1 MLERPVRRPV
11 HGTMPD
17 PQVTITASPPTTLLE
32 NDISSSHGPERVQ
45 ELRWDQQSSLQ
56 RRHHEQPRFTET
68 ATWVHQYQVSFAV
81 SPPGGGTV
89 TPAGEDVW
97 ENAGSL
103 SIQAAP
109 LSGYALESWS
119 SSNPTKITFDA
130 QSASTEATSKRLGRS
145 RRPFPLLPGRRD
157 HNLQSDRAEYVLVD
171 NDAFSTPHTFS
182 WLPGETHTLEAAAS
196 VAISGNERYLFTSWS
211 DSGGRAHSYTVTSST
226 ATITASYAHQYLVT
240 MATNGGT
247 TTPAVGTHWYSVGS
261 QVTLDATAP
270 TAGTTIRYEWNGWAG
285 SGTGSYTGTN
295 RPATNAVT
303 VNGPITETASWTTS
317 T

>member
-1 MLERPVRRPV
+1 MNAP
-11 HGTMPD
+11 
-17 PQVTITASPPTTLLE
+17 I
-32 NDISSSHGPERVQ
+32 
-45 ELRWDQQSSLQ
+45 
-56 RRHHEQPRFTET
+56 TET

-109 LSGYALESWS
+109 LSGYAFESWS

-130 QSASTEATSKRLGRS
+130 QSASTEATIEGPGTITATFS
-145 RRPFPLLPGRRD
+145 LLPVGVTIT
-157 HNLQSDRAEYVLVD
+157 SSPTGPSYVLVD

-182 WLPGETHTLEAAAS
+182 WLPGESHTLEAAAS
-196 VAISGNERYLFTSWS
+196 VDISGNERYLFTSWS
-211 DSGGRAHSYTVTSST
+211 DSGGRVHSYTVTSST

-240 MATNGGT
+240 LATNGGT

-303 VNGPITETASWTTS
+303 VNGPITETASWTTQYLVS
-317 T
+317 FVSSPSAGGTTSPSGLVWEDAGSALDPGGAG